1 MNNLPTMYGGIYL
14 NKQYIINFL
23 NKNDLSDISEIKYKR
38 GTIALKFKY
47 YYDEVEIEAATSY
60 ANEEGNFKENK
71 EEWYEEHFLPYLS
84 DIAVDNVEDI
94 MEECAEEMEIE
105 YEFIGCDISQDAY
118 EFNEFAVVFYNE
130 DANVEIDDILIE
142 LDI

>member
-1 MNNLPTMYGGIYL
+1 MEVIYL

-23 NKNDLSDISEIKYKR
+23 NKNELSEISEIQYKK

-47 YYDEVEIEAATSY
+47 YYDDVEIEAATSY
-60 ANEEGNFKENK
+60 ANEEGNFKQNE
-71 EEWYEEHFLPYLS
+71 EEWYEEFFLPYLS
-84 DIAVDNVEDI
+84 DIAADNVEDI

-105 YEFIGCDISQDAY
+105 YEFIGCDISQEAY
-118 EFNEFAVVFYNE
+118 EYNEFAVVFYEE
-130 DANVEIDDILIE
+130 DSNIEIDDILIE

>member
-1 MNNLPTMYGGIYL
+1 MEVIYL

-23 NKNDLSDISEIKYKR
+23 NKNELSEISEIQYKK

-47 YYDEVEIEAATSY
+47 YYDDVEMEAATSY
-60 ANEEGNFKENK
+60 ANEEGNFKQNE
-71 EEWYEEHFLPYLS
+71 EEWYEEFFLPYLS
-84 DIAVDNVEDI
+84 DIAADNVEDI

-105 YEFIGCDISQDAY
+105 YEFIGCDISQEAY
-118 EFNEFAVVFYNE
+118 EYNEFAVVFYEE
-130 DANVEIDDILIE
+130 DSNIEIDDILIE